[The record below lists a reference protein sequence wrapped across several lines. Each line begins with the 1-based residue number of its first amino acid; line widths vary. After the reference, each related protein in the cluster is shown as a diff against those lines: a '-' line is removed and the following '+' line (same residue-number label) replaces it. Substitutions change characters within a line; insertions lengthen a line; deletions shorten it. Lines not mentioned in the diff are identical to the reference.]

1 MMSQKGGHWKTLC
14 VYLGISLDN
23 VAAIADGAND
33 VSLLE
38 TAGFAIAMEDSPD
51 ELKVVADE
59 ITSGVKYNGFAQAIQ
74 EFLL

>member
-1 MMSQKGGHWKTLC
+1 
-14 VYLGISLDN
+14 
-23 VAAIADGAND
+23 
-33 VSLLE
+33 LE